1 MCCFIKKR
9 QIKALKSAKDDLNE
23 TPDYYSKTP
32 VSPALIVEASS
43 YPYLPQAPQGATGN
57 RMNIQPSAPSLGV
70 SNSQVMIGPHNFLN
84 VVPLVNLDNSLKFF
98 GQDNCVIC
106 KENFSFDQETRSLP
120 CMHAFH
126 GKCIYD
132 TIVIGNQK
140 TCPICRRE
148 YI

>member
-1 MCCFIKKR
+1 
-9 QIKALKSAKDDLNE
+9 
-23 TPDYYSKTP
+23 
-32 VSPALIVEASS
+32 VVEESR
-43 YPYLPQAPQGATGN
+43 YPYLPQAPPGSAAN
-57 RMNIQPSAPSLGV
+57 RMNIEPSAPSFGV
-70 SNSQVMIGPHNFLN
+70 SNSQVMIGAHNFLN

-98 GQDNCVIC
+98 EQDNCVI
-106 KENFSFDQETRSLP
+106 

-148 YI
+148 YL